1 MDRKSHAHIVQ
12 TGPWSFHHSLFGK
25 KFDPPP
31 RPMTILARVSEEEFK
46 IWEFQTDFKHKLHR
60 SEVLHRKE
68 A

>member
-1 MDRKSHAHIVQ
+1 MDRKSHAHYV
-12 TGPWSFHHSLFGK
+12 WSLHPSLFGK

-31 RPMTILARVSEEEFK
+31 RSMTIPARVSEETFK
-46 IWEFQTDFKHKLHR
+46 IWEFQTDLNHKLHR